1 MQIQGNHAHQ
11 FTLLTCILL
20 RKFHK
25 IRYIPD
31 WMDFFGRSNIDLT
44 KKKNLTQVS
53 SRRKRC
59 ELSTFVRSHERW
71 ESEIFKF
78 ACLLTINSFRT
89 TYTFKDIKRIFLT
102 ESAIEQVLKRT
113 KIVILQSNTFD
124 HWSTCKPLSI
134 IATGFWFSPVNQSI
148 EDMITSWRNIEL
160 NPWLTQKLPR

>member
-1 MQIQGNHAHQ
+1 
-11 FTLLTCILL
+11 
-20 RKFHK
+20 
-25 IRYIPD
+25 
-31 WMDFFGRSNIDLT
+31 MDFFGRSNIDLT

-59 ELSTFVRSHERW
+59 ELSTFVGSHERW

-113 KIVILQSNTFD
+113 KIVIL
-124 HWSTCKPLSI
+124 
-134 IATGFWFSPVNQSI
+134 
-148 EDMITSWRNIEL
+148 
-160 NPWLTQKLPR
+160 